1 MNLNSNITTSLN
13 PSPCLALLSPPT
25 SPSSSPSSIIS
36 SLKTSKTVRDLHQ
49 LHALAIK
56 TGLFR
61 DPLVAAEVLRFSV
74 LSEHRDLRY
83 GRRVFDQMPEPNC
96 FSWNTLIRAYS
107 ESDGGHP
114 SESLLLFS
122 RMLLCETAPPN
133 RYTFPSVLKACARAE
148 AIQEGKQVHGQVIK
162 LGWDDDAFVLT
173 NSVRMYACCGFME
186 DARRLVEKSSL
197 SPESEASVVLRNIV
211 IDGYFRLGM
220 VEEARQVFDR
230 MANKSVISWNG
241 MISKFAQTGH
251 FKEAICVFRKMQ
263 LEGVKHNYVTL
274 VSVLP
279 AISRLG
285 ALELGEWVHA
295 YAEKNV
301 IEVDDV
307 LGSALVDMYSKCG
320 NINKAVQV
328 FEGLPKR
335 NPITWSAMIGGL
347 ALHGWASEALDYFQ
361 RMEKAGV
368 VPSDVVFIGVLN
380 ACSHAG
386 LVDEGRS
393 YFDRM
398 VNVYRLSPR
407 IEHYG
412 CMVDMLGRAGLLE
425 EAEELVVN
433 MPVKPDD
440 VIYKAFLAACKK
452 HGDVKIG
459 MRAAKRLMELVSDDG
474 DSYVL
479 LSNLFASLGE
489 WDTVAKL
496 RLMMKELEVRKDPG
510 CSWITID
517 GMIHEFVVE
526 DCTHPRT
533 KEIYLML
540 EEMAVKLQEAG
551 YVPDTTHVLLNI
563 EEEKKESTLFYHS
576 EKIAIAFGL
585 ISTSSGTT
593 LHIVKNLRICGDCHS
608 SIKLISKVYGRRIIV
623 RDRSRFHHFEDGV
636 CSCND
641 YW

>member
-1 MNLNSNITTSLN
+1 MNLNSNISTSLN
-13 PSPCLALLSPPT
+13 PSPCLPLLSSPP
-25 SPSSSPSSIIS
+25 SSSSSPSSIIS
-36 SLKTSKTVRDLHQ
+36 SLKTSKTLRDLHQ

-56 TGLFR
+56 TGLFG
-61 DPLVAAEVLRFSV
+61 DPLVAAEVLRSSV
-74 LSEHRDLRY
+74 LSEHRDLCY
-83 GRRVFDQMPEPNC
+83 GRQVFDQMPEPNC

-122 RMLLCETAPPN
+122 RMLFCESARPN

-173 NSVRMYACCGFME
+173 NSVRMYACCGSME
-186 DARRLVEKSSL
+186 DARKLVEKSSL
-197 SPESEASVVLRNIV
+197 SPKSEASVVLHNIV
-211 IDGYFRLGM
+211 IDGYFRLCM
-220 VEEARQVFDR
+220 VEEARRVFDR

-251 FKEAICVFRKMQ
+251 FKEAISVFRKMQ

-301 IEVDDV
+301 IGVDDV

-320 NINKAVQV
+320 NIDKAVQV

-347 ALHGWASEALDYFQ
+347 ALHGRASEALDYFQ

-393 YFDRM
+393 YFNRM
-398 VNVYRLSPR
+398 VNAYRLRPR

-412 CMVDMLGRAGLLE
+412 CMIDMLGRAGLLV

-452 HGDVKIG
+452 HGDLEIG
-459 MRAAKRLMELVSDDG
+459 IRAAKRLMELVSDDG

-510 CSWITID
+510 CTWITID

-526 DCTHPRT
+526 DYSHPRT
-533 KEIYLML
+533 KMIYLML
-540 EEMAVKLQEAG
+540 EQMAVKLQEAG
-551 YVPDTTHVLLNI
+551 YVPDTTQVLLNI

-585 ISTSSGTT
+585 ISTSSGTA